1 MLKRIALLGAM
12 AALTIVKPSNAVAQ
26 GWDGCCGM
34 TVNVGFP
41 FQHRDFC
48 CERRFFPRRVDCCEE
63 RRFFPRR
70 VFEERRDFCCEER
83 FPRRVFFDEERRD
96 FCCEESRFF
105 PRRFGRPPYYYGD
118 RFAPYAYNW
127 NGGYTDAGYGYN
139 WNGGYTNAGYSYDGY

>member
-1 MLKRIALLGAM
+1 MRRGAEVEEAIMLKRIALLVAM

-26 GWDGCCGM
+26 GWDGCCGI

-63 RRFFPRR
+63 RRFFPRQ

-96 FCCEESRFF
+96 FCCEERRFF
-105 PRRFGRPPYYYGD
+105 PRRVFEERRDFDAAPRPPAD
-118 RFAPYAYNW
+118 IP
-127 NGGYTDAGYGYN
+127 GGYY
-139 WNGGYTNAGYSYDGY
+139 NAGYVQ

>member
-1 MLKRIALLGAM
+1 MRRGAEVEEAIMLKRIALLGAI

-26 GWDGCCGM
+26 GWDGWGGI

-41 FQHRDFC
+41 FPHRRRDF
-48 CERRFFPRRVDCCEE
+48 CCEE

-70 VFEERRDFCCEER
+70 VFEERRDFCCEENR
-83 FPRRVFFDEERRD
+83 FFPRRVFEERRD

-127 NGGYTDAGYGYN
+127 NGGYT
-139 WNGGYTNAGYSYDGY
+139 NAGYRYNEY

>member
-1 MLKRIALLGAM
+1 MLKRIALLVAM

-26 GWDGCCGM
+26 GWDGCCGI

-96 FCCEESRFF
+96 FCCEDRRFF
-105 PRRFGRPPYYYGD
+105 PRRVFEERRDFDAAPRPPAGI
-118 RFAPYAYNW
+118 P
-127 NGGYTDAGYGYN
+127 GGYY
-139 WNGGYTNAGYSYDGY
+139 NAGYVQ

>member
-1 MLKRIALLGAM
+1 MLKRIALLVAM

-26 GWDGCCGM
+26 GWDGCCGI

-70 VFEERRDFCCEER
+70 DFCCER
-83 FPRRVFFDEERRD
+83 RFFPRRVFEERRD

-139 WNGGYTNAGYSYDGY
+139 WNGGYTNAGYGYNEY

>member
-1 MLKRIALLGAM
+1 MRRGAEVEEAIMLKRIALLVAM

-26 GWDGCCGM
+26 GWDGCCGI

-70 VFEERRDFCCEER
+70 VFEERRDLCCEER
-83 FPRRVFFDEERRD
+83 RFFPRRVFFDEERRD
-96 FCCEESRFF
+96 FCCEERRFF
-105 PRRFGRPPYYYGD
+105 PRRVFEERRDFDAAPRPPAGI
-118 RFAPYAYNW
+118 P
-127 NGGYTDAGYGYN
+127 GGYY
-139 WNGGYTNAGYSYDGY
+139 NAGYVQ

>member
-26 GWDGCCGM
+26 GWDGCCGI

-63 RRFFPRR
+63 RR
-70 VFEERRDFCCEER
+70 DFCCEER

-96 FCCEESRFF
+96 FCCEDRRFF
-105 PRRFGRPPYYYGD
+105 PRRVFEERRDFDAAPRPPAGI
-118 RFAPYAYNW
+118 P
-127 NGGYTDAGYGYN
+127 GGYY
-139 WNGGYTNAGYSYDGY
+139 NAGYVQ

>member
-1 MLKRIALLGAM
+1 MRRGAEVEEAIMLKRIALLVAM

-26 GWDGCCGM
+26 GWDGCCGI

-96 FCCEESRFF
+96 FCCEDRRFF
-105 PRRFGRPPYYYGD
+105 PRRVFEERRDFDAAPRPPAGI
-118 RFAPYAYNW
+118 P
-127 NGGYTDAGYGYN
+127 GGYY
-139 WNGGYTNAGYSYDGY
+139 NAGYVQ